1 MSSPNILARNRVI
14 LCHFDSY
21 STALVFPRW
30 GGKTMLWPEA
40 LPESATPMP
49 APADVGP
56 EYSADGITKAI
67 CEQCSLNPDDLV
79 YVKEFKHWAQTESG
93 PVRIHLLR
101 FDTFEAPKALLAE
114 HDGVFKAISELRG
127 GTMSELVLLREVFN
141 LIIGAGGGRA

>member
-1 MSSPNILARNRVI
+1 MTAQDILARNRVI

-30 GGKTMLWPEA
+30 ESKSMLWPA
-40 LPESATPMP
+40 PLPEGAQPMA
-49 APADVGP
+49 APAEVGP
-56 EYSADGITKAI
+56 EHSPGAVTKALV
-67 CEQCSLNPDDLV
+67 EQTGLNPDDLV
-79 YVKEFKHWAQTESG
+79 YLDAFNHWAQTDAS

-101 FDTFEAPKALLAE
+101 FDTFEAPKPAIGEL
-114 HDGVFKAISELRG
+114 GGSFKAISELRG